1 MNQIHAMYIELG
13 MLSGIKKQLDE
24 QIAFNE
30 NYINDLEETRQAV
43 KATLDA
49 RKSAE
54 SVWSVSLF
62 D

>member
-1 MNQIHAMYIELG
+1 MYFELG

>member
-1 MNQIHAMYIELG
+1 MYIELG

-43 KATLDA
+43 KDKRWRVVEIVEKA
-49 RKSAE
+49 K
-54 SVWSVSLF
+54 
-62 D
+62 